1 MTKSSDPGV
10 NAAYGIATR
19 LSHAG
24 RSHSPDMPFV
34 NVPVVR
40 ASTVLFEDVHAMH
53 APETKYHYGRRGTPT
68 SEALTDAMNELEGAA
83 GTVLAP
89 SGLAAISVALL
100 SCLSAGDHL
109 LVSDTAYRPTRGV
122 CNGVLKRLGI
132 ETTYFDP
139 GLGAGIEA
147 LFKPNTK
154 AVFTEAPGSL
164 TFEMM
169 DIPAIAE
176 VAHRHGATVLMD
188 NTWATPLFFKPLDH
202 GVDLSIMAA
211 TKYVVGHSDA
221 MIGTVAANARA
232 WPALKATYGDL
243 GMFTGPDDMWLA
255 LRGLRTMAVRLE
267 RHQKSTLAVARW
279 MQDQPAVERVLYPA
293 LPDDPGHAIWKRD
306 FCGASGLFG
315 VILKPC
321 SKDAIAAMLDGLDL
335 FGLGYSWG
343 GFESLA
349 IPCDMSGIRTAT
361 KWDLDTPLLRFHIGL
376 EDPKDLIADLKAG
389 FDRLAARG

>member
-1 MTKSSDPGV
+1 MSQPSDPNARASHGV
-10 NAAYGIATR
+10 ATR

-24 RSHSPDMPFV
+24 RSLSPDMPFV

-40 ASTVLFEDVHAMH
+40 ASTVLFEDVAAMH
-53 APETKYHYGRRGTPT
+53 GPDTKYHYGRRGTPT

-109 LVSDTAYRPTRGV
+109 LVTDTAYRPTRNV
-122 CNGVLKRLGI
+122 CNGVLKRMGI

-139 GLGAGIEA
+139 ALGAGVEA

-154 AVFTEAPGSL
+154 AIFTEAPGSL

-202 GVDLSIMAA
+202 GVDISLMAA

-221 MIGTVAANARA
+221 MIGTVSANARA
-232 WPALKATYGDL
+232 WPALRSTSGDL

-267 RHQKSTLAVARW
+267 RHQTSTLAVTRW
-279 MQDQPAVERVLYPA
+279 METHPAVERVLYPA
-293 LPDDPGHAIWKRD
+293 LESDPGHALWKRD

-315 VILKPC
+315 AILKPC
-321 SKDAIAAMLDGLDL
+321 SKAAVAAMLDGLEL

-361 KWDLDTPLLRFHIGL
+361 PWDMATPLVRFHIGL
-376 EDPKDLIADLKAG
+376 EDPKDLIADLAKG
-389 FDRLAARG
+389 FERLMAHG